1 MKQNITK
8 EQWTEIGQ
16 QNQIKIIKLL
26 KLTITLKEVYIHIH
40 GYIFI
45 DIGRMIEFL
54 GDDLKMI
61 DNLNNGMDL
70 SGKDIAGKTS
80 FFSGAAVDPGAD
92 PITPQFIK
100 FKQKIESGSRFFQTQ
115 SVFNIEILDSFM
127 KKVTQP
133 DVRILG
139 GVLVLKSAKMARF
152 LNENVPGIEIDEATI
167 YELEKDPNPPS
178 RGIQLAIKLVREM
191 REICH
196 GVHIMSIGREEIV
209 PEILKQV

>member
-1 MKQNITK
+1 NV
-8 EQWTEIGQ
+8 
-16 QNQIKIIKLL
+16 LA
-26 KLTITLKEVYIHIH
+26 LTGDLVTAGDQPQAKPV
-40 GYIFI
+40 FDI
-45 DIGRMIEFL
+45 DSVHL
-54 GDDLKMI
+54 LKMI

-127 KKVTQP
+127 KKITQP

-167 YELEKDPNPPS
+167 HELEKDPKPPS
-178 RGIQLAIKLVREM
+178 RGIKLAVKLVREM